1 MLTGSIISGKQGDEE
16 AGRLFEAA
24 LIERERENGVKKQA
38 LEHLTNEITFT
49 KGLLEFIGK
58 INDNH
63 GQGISGELHSE
74 IDRKRDGG
82 FLHG

>member
-1 MLTGSIISGKQGDEE
+1 MLTGSINYGKQGNED

-24 LIERERENGVKKQA
+24 LIERELENGVKKQA
-38 LEHLTNEITFT
+38 LEQLTNEITFT

-58 INDNH
+58 INDDH

-74 IDRKRDGG
+74 IDRTRHGG
-82 FLHG
+82 FVHE